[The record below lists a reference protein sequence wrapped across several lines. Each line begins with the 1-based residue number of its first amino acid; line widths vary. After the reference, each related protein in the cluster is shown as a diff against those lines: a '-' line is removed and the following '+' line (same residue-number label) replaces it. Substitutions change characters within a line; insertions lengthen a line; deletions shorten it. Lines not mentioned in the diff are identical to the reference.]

1 MTGRD
6 LQTLKYTHK
15 PLILLDSGANNH
27 FFCDR
32 DFFKELKPPTERN
45 TRSETFKTTAYSIL
59 FQDDKDT
66 KEDLLQGL

>member
-1 MTGRD
+1 MKGRN
-6 LQTLKYTHK
+6 LHTLKYTHK

-45 TRSETFKTTAYSIL
+45 TRSVTFKTTAL

-66 KEDLLQGL
+66 KEDLLQSL